1 MSSSVRCE
9 FSCFVAFK
17 FSERSSFRGRCAR
30 TTHQKSHRLKLVLIE
45 GAQLDT
51 LAVEIAVNKSLDI
64 KRKLRL
70 TFRTFGIVIPIWRM
84 PLKLPAPA
92 VAKTITE
99 RVGRYSAAASSDWR
113 RCCIATTQSD
123 PLASGELIPARP
135 RL

>member
-1 MSSSVRCE
+1 MSGVSSRV
-9 FSCFVAFK
+9 S
-17 FSERSSFRGRCAR
+17 SLSSFRKGPPSVAVALVPR
-30 TTHQKSHRLKLVLIE
+30 TKKARLKLVLIE

-64 KRKLRL
+64 KRKLRR

-84 PLKLPAPA
+84 PLQLPAPA

>member
-1 MSSSVRCE
+1 MSGVSSRV
-9 FSCFVAFK
+9 S
-17 FSERSSFRGRCAR
+17 SLSSFRKGPPSVAVALVPR
-30 TTHQKSHRLKLVLIE
+30 TKKDRLKLVLIE

-51 LAVEIAVNKSLDI
+51 LAVESAVNQSLDI

-99 RVGRYSAAASSDWR
+99 VPNALAGTRLQPAAIGGAAALPPHNPTHW
-113 RCCIATTQSD
+113 
-123 PLASGELIPARP
+123 PAAN
-135 RL
+135 